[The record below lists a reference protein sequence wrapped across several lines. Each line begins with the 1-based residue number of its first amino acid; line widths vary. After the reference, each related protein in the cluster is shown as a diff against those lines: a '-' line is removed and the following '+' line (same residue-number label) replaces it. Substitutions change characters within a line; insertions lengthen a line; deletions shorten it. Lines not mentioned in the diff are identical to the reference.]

1 MNEDQIRIKKKRR
14 KLIFLDLR
22 VQLNRK
28 FNFTKGSKTKKII
41 IKIMRTKFKK

>member
-1 MNEDQIRIKKKRR
+1 MNEDQIRIKKNKR

-28 FNFTKGSKTKKII
+28 FNFTKGSKTKKN
-41 IKIMRTKFKK
+41 KLK